1 MRPPQT
7 NTSAASP
14 SPTLHIPLPPQLE
27 LCTDSHTG
35 RGRYRWAPTEDGV
48 DASVN
53 KCTGAAYSPASIV
66 SSPTVSPN
74 DGALAMLLDGSVD
87 ALWIYA
93 DQGYTYKVRRHPHT
107 GRLPSLSR
115 L

>member
-1 MRPPQT
+1 M
-7 NTSAASP
+7 
-14 SPTLHIPLPPQLE
+14 
-27 LCTDSHTG
+27 
-35 RGRYRWAPTEDGV
+35 

-87 ALWIYA
+87 ALWIYV